1 MYKITDSTQR
11 AAVYAA
17 LSSRTREFK
26 QRVSFGWWD
35 TTGDRREFVVSTSSN
50 GTRMVYERG
59 IINLNVSQQGNGE
72 SSGLVMGCCC
82 ASSCEVEFYNL
93 DTVFNYNTKVVFVE
107 CGIKLEDDSFYYIP
121 AGFFIAEQPESEDDW
136 RTVKITAYDEV
147 SLMSGKWKSSLQY
160 PNNAKAVLEEI
171 CGSYSIPLEYGEDIE
186 TALSNRIITESDALK
201 LTSYSQREVCGFI
214 AGLVGANA
222 RMNTIGSMRID
233 WYAEQPSD
241 YSVSIPAEIQW
252 QNGFKKISEDM
263 FVINS
268 ITSGVDD
275 AVFTAGTGTGI
286 SFVNPIITEME
297 ITAIYEKYGGLG
309 FQPCSCEWRGNPCVE
324 CGDIIAVTDRKGAG
338 YTVLISEQDIDLTG
352 GLSSLISCPG
362 GDADISFDTVNERT
376 RAALNRQKTDW
387 QNAITEATNA
397 LKGAEGGFFEI
408 LDNDSDGNPDGW
420 MIKENEDGSKGVILA
435 NKAGIGL
442 STDGGTTYRTAIT
455 YDGINADC
463 INAGKIKSE
472 LIEADSITSKH
483 IAADAVTSKHIA
495 ANSITADKLTVGDF
509 TNYCTLNENT
519 ASEFNFK
526 SAETYANESA
536 HSPYITKHW
545 LTPITYPTAS
555 PYEIPISKSHPCKE
569 GDVFRTTGKI
579 YSRAYHGSP
588 VTVTMFIRATLED
601 GSTKD
606 FEIITANLSVN
617 NSGSST
623 LGGTSINVTTTIT
636 NLSNPPVSFQTYLK
650 TSNSVTA
657 GWFAVNDIEVRR
669 CSAGEITAGRLK
681 SAATDSS
688 GTPLF
693 YFDLDTGHIFASDAT
708 LSGVFK
714 STSSQDGS
722 YVELSGQELTDLED
736 ENSHLAGL
744 RFYSNTNKLYSSID
758 GLYAIDDES
767 NFEMGMLGMGVFL
780 DSDCSAGITVSC
792 ISLDGTKDTEVKV
805 DGTLVGGLDGL
816 NIGACNSITM
826 LNNQYIKG
834 ETSDGGTSSLLALS
848 GANNTILGL
857 NSQPGNTNIYT
868 KQGGRINF
876 CVGTTIIGY
885 IDSSGYHGKTS
896 TT

>member
-222 RMNTIGSMRID
+222 RMNTLGNMRID

-241 YSVSIPAEIQW
+241 YSVSIPAEMQW
-252 QNGFKKISEDM
+252 QNGFKKTSEDI

-286 SFVNPIITEME
+286 SFVNPIITETE

-352 GLSSLISCPG
+352 GLSSLVGCPG

-376 RAALNRQKTDW
+376 RAALNRQKTDL
-387 QNAITEATNA
+387 QNAIIEATNA

-420 MIKENEDGSKGVILA
+420 MIKENEDGSKGVMLA
-435 NKAGIGL
+435 NKVGIGL
-442 STDGGTTYRTAIT
+442 SKDGGDTYRTAIT

-463 INAGKIKSE
+463 INTGKVKAEFIETDKLLIGTGNVAGLDEELNTTLETAKNASE
-472 LIEADSITSKH
+472 NASSALS
-483 IAADAVTSKHIA
+483 A
-495 ANSITADKLTVGDF
+495 ANNVAGI
-509 TNYCTLNENT
+509 
-519 ASEFNFK
+519 
-526 SAETYANESA
+526 
-536 HSPYITKHW
+536 
-545 LTPITYPTAS
+545 
-555 PYEIPISKSHPCKE
+555 ISKWC
-569 GDVFRTTGKI
+569 R
-579 YSRAYHGSP
+579 
-588 VTVTMFIRATLED
+588 
-601 GSTKD
+601 
-606 FEIITANLSVN
+606 
-617 NSGSST
+617 
-623 LGGTSINVTTTIT
+623 
-636 NLSNPPVSFQTYLK
+636 
-650 TSNSVTA
+650 
-657 GWFAVNDIEVRR
+657 
-669 CSAGEITAGRLK
+669 
-681 SAATDSS
+681 
-688 GTPLF
+688 
-693 YFDLDTGHIFASDAT
+693 
-708 LSGVFK
+708 
-714 STSSQDGS
+714 
-722 YVELSGQELTDLED
+722 
-736 ENSHLAGL
+736 
-744 RFYSNTNKLYSSID
+744 
-758 GLYAIDDES
+758 
-767 NFEMGMLGMGVFL
+767 
-780 DSDCSAGITVSC
+780 
-792 ISLDGTKDTEVKV
+792 
-805 DGTLVGGLDGL
+805 
-816 NIGACNSITM
+816 
-826 LNNQYIKG
+826 
-834 ETSDGGTSSLLALS
+834 
-848 GANNTILGL
+848 
-857 NSQPGNTNIYT
+857 
-868 KQGGRINF
+868 
-876 CVGTTIIGY
+876 
-885 IDSSGYHGKTS
+885 
-896 TT
+896 